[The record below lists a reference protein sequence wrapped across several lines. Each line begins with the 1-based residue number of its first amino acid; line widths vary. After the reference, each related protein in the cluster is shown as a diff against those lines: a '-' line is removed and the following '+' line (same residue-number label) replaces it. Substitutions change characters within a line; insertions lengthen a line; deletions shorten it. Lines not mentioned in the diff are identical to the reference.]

1 MYQRR
6 PGKPREK
13 TLASRRSVSRQQIR
27 VRSCACAENLTTC
40 HLYHCV
46 LPASNDLNP
55 FRDADTINWRD
66 YDPPYNSETFFGA
79 IIVYS
84 IAIVPDWTANEWEF
98 GVSLGEAM
106 FSRPEQLI
114 KRTGKKGVGRHEYL
128 QQLVNEFQDTD
139 SLEAKLQV
147 LANLVN
153 FAYDP
158 INYEFL
164 RQLKVLDLFLDQ
176 LSEDD
181 TSLVRFS
188 LAGLCN
194 LCLDTENKDYIIHSG
209 GVRLVTGCLSSV
221 DEETVL
227 NAITTLMYLVSP
239 LSKSDI
245 TSPQVIECMLR
256 FSTSRNARLR
266 NLAMVFLE
274 DYCLPEEVDTV
285 KNTQSQFSAVD
296 NIPLPRVDE
305 D

>member
-1 MYQRR
+1 
-6 PGKPREK
+6 
-13 TLASRRSVSRQQIR
+13 
-27 VRSCACAENLTTC
+27 
-40 HLYHCV
+40 
-46 LPASNDLNP
+46 
-55 FRDADTINWRD
+55 
-66 YDPPYNSETFFGA
+66 
-79 IIVYS
+79 
-84 IAIVPDWTANEWEF
+84 
-98 GVSLGEAM
+98 M

-194 LCLDTENKDYIIHSG
+194 LCLDAENKDYIIHSG

-227 NAITTLMYLVSP
+227 NAITTLMYLVTP

-245 TSPQVIECMLR
+245 TSVQVIECMLR

-274 DYCLPEEVDTV
+274 DYCLPEEVDCCQKYSVTV
-285 KNTQSQFSAVD
+285 CHRRQYSSTSS
-296 NIPLPRVDE
+296 
-305 D
+305 

>member
-1 MYQRR
+1 
-6 PGKPREK
+6 
-13 TLASRRSVSRQQIR
+13 
-27 VRSCACAENLTTC
+27 
-40 HLYHCV
+40 
-46 LPASNDLNP
+46 
-55 FRDADTINWRD
+55 
-66 YDPPYNSETFFGA
+66 
-79 IIVYS
+79 
-84 IAIVPDWTANEWEF
+84 
-98 GVSLGEAM
+98 M

-209 GVRLVTGCLSSV
+209 GVRLVTGCLSSA

-227 NAITTLMYLVSP
+227 NAITTLMYLVTP